1 MSEIKST
8 GGVAKIAV
16 LADEH
21 EMRLDRWFKEHYPD
35 VTFGMLQKLLRKG
48 HIRGDGKRAKSN
60 TRVEAEQIIRVP
72 PLNLEVRIYDKK
84 PPSELHQDDIYY
96 MQNMVLHIDD
106 DIIVLNKPSGLAVQG
121 GSNTKRHIDGM
132 LDALKYD
139 LTEKPKLVHRLDKD
153 TSGLL
158 LIARTRVAAQKL
170 TKQFQT
176 KTTEK
181 YYWAIVNGV
190 PRLREGK
197 INMPLVKLGTK
208 GHEKIIAAEEDA
220 KGHENA
226 KSAITLFATVASVP
240 ALASFMVLRPITGR
254 THQLRVHMAEMGNVI
269 VGDGKYGGTD
279 AHIGGEISRK
289 LHLHARHIKI
299 PHPSNGEI
307 FEITA
312 PISGHIKNSFHSFGF
327 DEEAGDLVLEKF
339 ENR

>member
-1 MSEIKST
+1 MDIQKQNGS
-8 GGVAKIAV
+8 GVEKIRV
-16 LADEH
+16 VEDEN
-21 EMRLDRWFKEHYPD
+21 EMRLDRWFKIHYPD

-48 HIRGDGKRAKSN
+48 HIRIDGKRAKSN
-60 TRVEAEQIIRVP
+60 SRLLSEQLVRVP
-72 PLNLEVRIYDKK
+72 PLNLEQRDYSEQKK
-84 PPSELHQDDIYY
+84 HEPMSQDDIYY
-96 MQNMVLHIDD
+96 MQNMVIHKDD
-106 DIIVLNKPSGLAVQG
+106 HLIVLNKPSGLAVQG

-132 LDALKYD
+132 LDALKFE
-139 LTEKPKLVHRLDKD
+139 LNEKPKLVHRLDKD

-158 LIARTRVAAQKL
+158 LLARTRVAAQKL

-181 YYWAIVNGV
+181 YYWALVKGA
-190 PRLREGK
+190 PKLKQGK
-197 INMPLVKLGTK
+197 INMPLLKQGKK
-208 GHEKIIAAEEDA
+208 GHEKIISAPNHDD
-220 KGHENA
+220 A

-240 ALASFMVLRPITGR
+240 NIATFMVLRPITGR

-269 VGDGKYGGTD
+269 VGDGKYGGID
-279 AHIGGEISRK
+279 AQIGGEISRK

-312 PISGHIKNSFHSFGF
+312 PIMGHIKNSFHSFGF
-327 DEEAGDLVLEKF
+327 DELAGDLVMERF

>member
-1 MSEIKST
+1 MTETQNT

-16 LADEH
+16 IADEND
-21 EMRLDRWFKEHYPD
+21 MRLDRWFKEHYPD

-48 HIRGDGKRAKSN
+48 HIRLDGKRAKSN
-60 TRVEAEQIIRVP
+60 TRVATDQIVRVP
-72 PLNLEVRIYDKK
+72 PLNLETRIYAKK
-84 PPSELHQDDIYY
+84 PEGELHQEDIYY
-96 MQNMVLHIDD
+96 MQNMVLHMDD

-132 LDALKYD
+132 LNALKYD

-158 LIARTRVAAQKL
+158 IIARTRVAAQKL
-170 TKQFQT
+170 TKAFQT

-181 YYWAIVNGV
+181 YYWAVV
-190 PRLREGK
+190 KSAPKLREGK
-197 INMPLVKLGTK
+197 INMPLLKQGKK
-208 GHEKIIAAEEDA
+208 GHEKVIAAPTGEDA
-220 KGHENA
+220 HADA
-226 KSAITLFATVASVP
+226 KSAITLFATVSTVP

-269 VGDGKYGGTD
+269 IGDGKYGGTE

-289 LHLHARHIKI
+289 LHLHARHLKI
-299 PHPSNGEI
+299 PHPSTGEI

-312 PISGHIKNSFHSFGF
+312 PIESHMKNTFHSLGF
-327 DEEAGDLVLEKF
+327 DEEAGDLVMERF
-339 ENR
+339 EDR

>member
-1 MSEIKST
+1 MSETKNS
-8 GGVAKIAV
+8 GGVAKITV
-16 LADEH
+16 LADEN

-48 HIRGDGKRAKSN
+48 HIRLDGKRAKSN
-60 TRVEAEQIIRVP
+60 TRIETDQIIRVP
-72 PLNLEVRIYDKK
+72 PLNLETRIYDKK
-84 PPSELHQDDIYY
+84 PHAELHQDDIYY
-96 MQNMVLHIDD
+96 MQNMVLHMDD
-106 DIIVLNKPSGLAVQG
+106 DLIVLNKPSGLAVQG

-132 LDALKYD
+132 LDALKFD

-170 TKQFQT
+170 TKAFQT

-181 YYWAIVNGV
+181 YYWAVVIGA
-190 PRLREGK
+190 PKPREGK
-197 INMPLVKLGTK
+197 INIPLLKQGSK
-208 GHEKIIAAEEDA
+208 GHEKIIAAHDHED
-220 KGHENA
+220 A
-226 KSAITLFATVASVP
+226 KSAITLFSTVATVP

-254 THQLRVHMAEMGNVI
+254 THQLRVHMAELGNVI

-299 PHPSNGEI
+299 PHPSNGEM

-312 PISGHIKNSFHSFGF
+312 PIKGHIKNTFHSLGF
-327 DEEAGDLVLEKF
+327 DEQAGDVVMERF
-339 ENR
+339 EDR

>member
-1 MSEIKST
+1 MSDTNQTASQT
-8 GGVAKIAV
+8 GGVTKITV
-16 LADEH
+16 IADEND
-21 EMRLDRWFKEHYPD
+21 MRLDRWFKEHYPD

-48 HIRGDGKRAKSN
+48 HIRLDGKRAKSN
-60 TRVEAEQIIRVP
+60 TRVETDQIVRVP
-72 PLNLEVRIYDKK
+72 PLNLEKRVYDNK
-84 PPSELHQDDIYY
+84 PQTELHQDDIYY
-96 MQNMVLHIDD
+96 MQNMVLHMDD
-106 DIIVLNKPSGLAVQG
+106 ELIVLNKPSGLAVQG
-121 GSNTKRHIDGM
+121 GTNTKRHIDGM
-132 LDALKYD
+132 LDALKFN

-170 TKQFQT
+170 TKAFQT

-181 YYWAIVNGV
+181 YYWAVV
-190 PRLREGK
+190 KSAPKHKEGK
-197 INMPLVKLGTK
+197 INIPLLKQGNK
-208 GHEKIIAAEEDA
+208 GHEKIIAAPD
-220 KGHENA
+220 HDDA
-226 KSAITLFATVASVP
+226 KSAITLYATVASVP
-240 ALASFMVLRPITGR
+240 ALASFVVLRPITGR

-299 PHPSNGEI
+299 PHPSNGET

-312 PISGHIKNSFHSFGF
+312 PIGGHIKNTFHSLGF
-327 DEEAGDLVLEKF
+327 DEEAGDLVLERF